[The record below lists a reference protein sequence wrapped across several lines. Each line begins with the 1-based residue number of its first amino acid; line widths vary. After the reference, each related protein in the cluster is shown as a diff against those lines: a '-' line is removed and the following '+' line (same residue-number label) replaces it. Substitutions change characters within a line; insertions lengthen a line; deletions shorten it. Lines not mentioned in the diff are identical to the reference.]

1 MIMKRTTA
9 FIGGFVWGVFVGSLF
24 TYFSVKDRFA
34 DISQKEID
42 EIKAFYKEKEDSSAP
57 EEKKETEK
65 ENALKKD
72 KKDYV
77 EFVKKTGYTNYSD
90 ISSESNDIQV
100 IKPDEY
106 GENPD
111 FDTVSLVHYA
121 DGVLTDDRGEIIPI
135 DEYIDMV
142 GNYAE
147 HFGEYE
153 EDSVY
158 IRNNKR
164 QTDYEILADIK
175 TYEERNEEASD
186 YISKRS

>member
-1 MIMKRTTA
+1 MKRTTT
-9 FIGGFVWGVFVGSLF
+9 FLGGFALGVLVGSLF
-24 TYFSVKDRFA
+24 TYFSVKEKFA

-42 EIKAFYKEKEDSSAP
+42 EVKAFYKEKEVNSTP
-57 EEKKETEK
+57 EEKKENK
-65 ENALKKD
+65 RENELKKERRE
-72 KKDYV
+72 YE

-90 ISSESNDIQV
+90 ISSESNDIKV

-106 GENPD
+106 GEDPD

-121 DGVLTDDRGEIIPI
+121 DGVLADDNGEIIPI

-158 IRNNKR
+158 IRNLKR
-164 QTDYEILADIK
+164 KTDYEILADLK
-175 TYEERNEEASD
+175 TYEERNREASD
-186 YISKRS
+186 YISRRS